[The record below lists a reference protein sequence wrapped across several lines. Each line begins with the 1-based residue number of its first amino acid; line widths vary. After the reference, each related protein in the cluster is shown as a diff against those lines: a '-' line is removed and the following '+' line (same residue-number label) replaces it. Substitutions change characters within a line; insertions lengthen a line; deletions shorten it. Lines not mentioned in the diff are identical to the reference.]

1 MAVEGAP
8 PGGFWIRFVAYMID
22 GLIMTAAAAI
32 LIGFC
37 VGVVIL
43 GGASLD
49 HEGPDAIVVT
59 GIILLIVA
67 LIVINW
73 L

>member
-22 GLIMTAAAAI
+22 GLIMTAAAVI

-59 GIILLIVA
+59 G
-67 LIVINW
+67 
-73 L
+73 